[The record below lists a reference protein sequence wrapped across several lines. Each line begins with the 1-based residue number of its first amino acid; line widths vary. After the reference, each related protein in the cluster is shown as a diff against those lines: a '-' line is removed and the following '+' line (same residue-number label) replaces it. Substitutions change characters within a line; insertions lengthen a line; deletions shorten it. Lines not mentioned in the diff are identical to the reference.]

1 LQDLQGRSVVR
12 EHDMP
17 DKAPHQH
24 ETKKSMKS
32 IKEKRAV
39 KRAKHESDAAVDPV
53 AHLRMRKK

>member
-1 LQDLQGRSVVR
+1 
-12 EHDMP
+12 MP

-24 ETKKSMKS
+24 EKKSIKT

-39 KRAKHESDAAVDPV
+39 KRAKHESDAAADPV